1 MLNLL
6 QLNLKNVEENSFVFF
21 FSLDLD
27 LRRQVAAAARDTY
40 NRA

>member
-1 MLNLL
+1 MVSLL
-6 QLNLKNVEENSFVFF
+6 QMNLKNVEESSFVFS

-27 LRRQVAAAARDTY
+27 LRRQVAAAAWDTY